1 MAAQPGYNYNTSLLP
16 AGTGTIQPMSGGGMG
31 DPLASYNPQQSLIPA
46 TGGEISSYKGG
57 FSQEEPITII
67 GGEGPADGTRSKT
80 AAAKTTS
87 EPPKPATAGVKPPVK
102 PATTGTVPPADT
114 TPPATPSVATPSA
127 ATPSVATGATAG
139 PTVEIKIDATGATK
153 PADTKATDI
162 KPTNTKNAKKDL
174 ILFGTP
180 LTLENPSKNP
190 TAPLSGDQLTALKLF
205 GLDGPGLE
213 DKVKRDVVQAL
224 YDGKCNTDKPLIML
238 NHCEPIR
245 RIIQSLALNLLSKL
259 GPDGKGDVEGITK
272 EEKPEITYEKLPD
285 GSMRICL
292 VFKPNQIGLISKF
305 APKNV
310 PTSKNATTETNA
322 ETKKTGVNAGTG
334 TEGEG
339 ETLRKLVLMLALERR
354 EKAMLR
360 KLV

>member
-1 MAAQPGYNYNTSLLP
+1 
-16 AGTGTIQPMSGGGMG
+16 MG

-102 PATTGTVPPADT
+102 PATSGTVPPADT
-114 TPPATPSVATPSA
+114 PSATTPSA
-127 ATPSVATGATAG
+127 ATGATAG

-224 YDGKCNTDKPLIML
+224 YDGKCIVIFWK
-238 NHCEPIR
+238 
-245 RIIQSLALNLLSKL
+245 KL
-259 GPDGKGDVEGITK
+259 DI
-272 EEKPEITYEKLPD
+272 LR
-285 GSMRICL
+285 S
-292 VFKPNQIGLISKF
+292 IG
-305 APKNV
+305 
-310 PTSKNATTETNA
+310 
-322 ETKKTGVNAGTG
+322 
-334 TEGEG
+334 
-339 ETLRKLVLMLALERR
+339 VL
-354 EKAMLR
+354 
-360 KLV
+360 